1 MPRAPG
7 VKPMGTTS
15 KLVALY
21 DPAPVLSAVAVILL
35 ASAGCGSNGARST
48 ATTASAA
55 TSSSSSTAS
64 SASTNDFQLRAVVAV
79 PDKPLTAFDIS
90 WVDASRR
97 RYYLADRSNAGVD
110 VVDTRTNQFVRRLQ
124 AGFAGADPRGND
136 FSGPN
141 GVVVIHTTDSL
152 EKDRDS
158 DGDERGSRA
167 RVDELWAGDG
177 PQVLNP
183 GEAAQSS
190 VKVFDLS
197 SNPPV
202 LVATVPTGGERRS
215 DEIAFDSRDHLIAVV
230 NNADDPPFLS
240 LISTTPPR
248 KVKAKITF
256 APGNPGFPFKN
267 TVTGGLEQ
275 PLWVERTGRLYVS
288 VPELDG
294 DSTKGAVA
302 QIDPVGSN
310 GSGPTVTA
318 LFPVSDCSPAGLTL
332 GPGLRILVGC
342 ADPSRS
348 IILDAKT
355 GAVLKTI
362 LDVGG
367 SDEVWFNPGDEHYYL
382 AARNDPSGPSLGI
395 IDAGKNAFIAK
406 VPTAFNAHSLA
417 ADQRNN
423 HVFVPLTPPR
433 AGKTDPDPCV
443 SFGGASFAGRGCIGV
458 YWSPVGEDEDNDD

>member
-1 MPRAPG
+1 M
-7 VKPMGTTS
+7 KPMGTPS
-15 KLVALY
+15 KLVALN
-21 DPAPVLSAVAVILL
+21 DPVAVVSTVAGILL
-35 ASAGCGSNGARST
+35 ASAGCGSNDARST
-48 ATTASAA
+48 ATSANVA
-55 TSSSSSTAS
+55 TSSSSSA
-64 SASTNDFQLRAVVAV
+64 AKPAGDFQLRAVVAV
-79 PDKPLTAFDIS
+79 PDNPLTAFDIS
-90 WVDASRR
+90 WVDASSRL
-97 RYYLADRSNAGVD
+97 YYLADRSNAGVD
-110 VVDTRTNQFVRRLQ
+110 VVDTRTNQFVRRIQ
-124 AGFAGADPRGND
+124 GGFAGADPRGND

-141 GVVVIHTTDSL
+141 GVVVIRTTNSMAKDGDS
-152 EKDRDS
+152 DRD
-158 DGDERGSRA
+158 DRGSRA
-167 RVDELWAGDG
+167 RVQELWAGDG
-177 PQVLNP
+177 PQVLKS

-190 VKVFDLS
+190 VKVFDLT
-197 SNPPV
+197 SNPPA
-202 LVATVPTGGERRS
+202 LIDTIPTGGQRRS
-215 DEIAFDSRDHLIAVV
+215 DEIAFDSRDRLIAVV

-240 LISTTPPR
+240 LISTRPPR
-248 KVKAKITF
+248 QVKAKITF
-256 APGNPGFPFKN
+256 GSGQPGFPFQN

-294 DSTKGAVA
+294 DSSKGAVA

-318 LFPVSDCSPAGLTL
+318 LFPVSNCSPAGLTL

-395 IDAGKNAFIAK
+395 IDADNNAFIAK
-406 VPTAFNAHSLA
+406 VPTAFNAHSVA
-417 ADQRNN
+417 ADRRNN
-423 HVFVPLTPPR
+423 HVFVPLTPAR
-433 AGKTDPDPCV
+433 AGKNDPDPCV

-458 YWSPVGEDEDNDD
+458 YWSPAGEDEEDDD